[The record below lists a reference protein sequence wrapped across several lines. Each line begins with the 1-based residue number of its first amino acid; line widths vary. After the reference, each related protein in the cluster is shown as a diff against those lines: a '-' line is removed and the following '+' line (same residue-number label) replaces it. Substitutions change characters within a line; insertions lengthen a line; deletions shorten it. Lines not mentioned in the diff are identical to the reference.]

1 MSFLESMDS
10 TQTNKLK
17 GMVFTMSEISIDR
30 IQELTCFT
38 DDALAAM
45 TGTDGY
51 YDFCNDVYLKAT
63 LEEVAAVFIYRA
75 EKDREW
81 IRSLDPESIEE
92 MVSDGVL
99 SADEVKAAMGS
110 DELDGV
116 ETLAVTAA
124 DAAVLRVGEPRL
136 TLAKR
141 PATKPALVAHDDC
154 RREVAIGDTV
164 LSFRGEAA
172 KLLHLSRANE
182 TGRDGKVV
190 VAWLGDRGETQG
202 QCEYYAGVFNLTV
215 SEAGR
220 MQVGG

>member
-10 TQTNKLK
+10 TQTHKLK
-17 GMVFTMSEISIDR
+17 GMVVTMSEISQDR
-30 IQELTCFT
+30 IEELACFT

-51 YDFCNDVYLKAT
+51 YSESADEYFHAT
-63 LEEVAAVFIYRA
+63 LEEVQAVFAYRA
-75 EKDREW
+75 RKDAEW
-81 IRSLDPESIEE
+81 IMSLDPAERQAMIDAGE
-92 MVSDGVL
+92 L
-99 SADEVKAAMGS
+99 SASEVIEASGLVRA
-110 DELDGV
+110 
-116 ETLAVTAA
+116 
-124 DAAVLRVGEPRL
+124 GEPRL

-154 RREVAIGDTV
+154 KREVAIGDTV
-164 LSFRGEAA
+164 LSFRGEPA

-220 MQVGG
+220 MQVGQ